1 MAADRHTR
9 ITIETER
16 LLIIACQHSTR
27 ERCRECG
34 REAEL
39 LPLDRARALLNR
51 TTALLE
57 GQQRNDVHRW
67 LAKDGL
73 IFVCLKTLRRFLR
86 AGGGQRN
93 C

>member
-16 LLIIACQHSTR
+16 ILIIACRQSAR

-34 REAEL
+34 REVEF
-39 LPLDRARALLNR
+39 LPLDRARTLLKR
-51 TTALLE
+51 TTELLE
-57 GQQRNDVHRW
+57 GQQRNDVHQW
-67 LAKDGL
+67 LTKDGL
-73 IFVCLKTLRRFLR
+73 IFVCLKTLRRFLQT
-86 AGGGQRN
+86 GGQRN